1 MKLGLLADAHG
12 NVAAFECALTRLSAE
27 ADEIVMAGDAFSDHQ
42 FSNEIVSAIRRE
54 GVRYV
59 LGNHELS
66 FLGPA
71 GARARESARIS
82 RTELD
87 FVRRAPTELRGTFAG
102 VRVLVVH
109 GSPWPPY
116 GRYLDPA
123 SPELDRAGELGADVV
138 VLGHTHLPMARRIG
152 RTLVVNPGSVGMSD
166 QPGLGERVSYAIV
179 DSGSGEV
186 SFRTFLNPRRIT
198 GEEGDDTDPGV
209 PAEPDPARA
218 RPRPR
223 GDDR

>member
-1 MKLGLLADAHG
+1 MKLGLLADVHG
-12 NVAAFECALTRLSAE
+12 NVAAFERALTQLSAE
-27 ADEIVMAGDAFSDHQ
+27 ADEVFVAGDAFSDHR
-42 FSNEIVSAIRRE
+42 FSNEIVGAIRRE
-54 GVRYV
+54 GVHYV

-87 FVRRAPTELRGTFAG
+87 FVRRTPTELRGTFAG

-123 SPELDRAGELGADVV
+123 SPEFDRVGELGADIV
-138 VLGHTHLPMARRIG
+138 VLGHTHLPAARRVG

-166 QPGLGERVSYAIV
+166 QPGLGDRVAYAVV
-179 DSGSGEV
+179 DSGSGEF
-186 SFRTFLNPRRIT
+186 SFRTFPNPRRIT
-198 GEEGDDTDPGV
+198 
-209 PAEPDPARA
+209 
-218 RPRPR
+218 
-223 GDDR
+223 